1 MHAQVSAGASTAPA
15 TSRVGKG
22 WRRVAQME
30 EIAATFAAAGRPDGF
45 HRAAAE
51 LYRRC

>member
-1 MHAQVSAGASTAPA
+1 
-15 TSRVGKG
+15 
-22 WRRVAQME
+22 ME

-51 LYRRC
+51 IFRGAV